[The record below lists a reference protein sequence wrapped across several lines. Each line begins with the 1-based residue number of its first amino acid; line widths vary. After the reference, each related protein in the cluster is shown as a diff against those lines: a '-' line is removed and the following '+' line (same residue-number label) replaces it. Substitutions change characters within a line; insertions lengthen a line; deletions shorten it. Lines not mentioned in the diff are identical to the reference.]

1 MFRTCQVKGLPDQIW
16 DNLSIKINIDNKRLL
31 NKIRIHSSNTDEK
44 EGREVTFFLTV
55 ESQLINVRRNSELG
69 KNAI

>member
-1 MFRTCQVKGLPDQIW
+1 MFRTCQVKGLPNQIW
-16 DNLSIKINIDNKRLL
+16 DNLSIKINIDSKRLL
-31 NKIRIHSSNTDEK
+31 NKIRIYSSNTDEK

-55 ESQLINVRRNSELG
+55 EGQLINVRRNSELG